1 MCVYMYVYMTCF
13 LFGKATDKIDG
24 GGEGGFSLLPFF
36 FLTSVG
42 VFTIGIIQVTHH
54 GGPSCRKPR

>member
-24 GGEGGFSLLPFF
+24 GGEGGFSLFWGF
-36 FLTSVG
+36 FLTSGG
-42 VFTIGIIQVTHH
+42 VLIIGMIQVTHH